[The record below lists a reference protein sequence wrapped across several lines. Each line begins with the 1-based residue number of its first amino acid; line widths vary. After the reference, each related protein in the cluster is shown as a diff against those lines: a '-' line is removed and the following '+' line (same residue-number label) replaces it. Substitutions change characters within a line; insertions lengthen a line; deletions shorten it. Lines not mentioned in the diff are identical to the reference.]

1 MTKEKFMSKN
11 PYELER
17 IEGYIFYEH
26 PDYGDEAP
34 IYMLT
39 PSGNLVNT
47 MFYDMGDFYEYGLEL
62 CHELDPGVKQ

>member
-1 MTKEKFMSKN
+1 MDQEKFMSLN
-11 PYELER
+11 PYEIDR

-26 PDYGDEAP
+26 PTRGDTAP

-47 MFYDMGDFYEYGLEL
+47 MFWDMGDFEAYGLEL
-62 CHELDPGVKQ
+62 CKEVEEANG